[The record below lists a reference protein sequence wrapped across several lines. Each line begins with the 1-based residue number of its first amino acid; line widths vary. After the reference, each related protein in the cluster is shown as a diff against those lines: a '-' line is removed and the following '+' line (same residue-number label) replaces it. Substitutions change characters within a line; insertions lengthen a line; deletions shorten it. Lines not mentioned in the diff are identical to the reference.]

1 MKVLV
6 CGGAGYIGSHV
17 VRVLLDKGYEV
28 VVLDNLSTGHR
39 QSVPEEAALEVGD
52 IRDAAC
58 LERLFLRH
66 EVDCVMHFCANSL
79 VGESME
85 KPIEYYDNNVYG
97 TLCLL
102 RSMVGNSSFPITS
115 MPMALIS
122 VSRMGSFSSRT

>member
-17 VRVLLDKGYEV
+17 VRALLDKDYEV

-39 QSVPEEAALEVGD
+39 QSVPDGAVLEVGD

-66 EVDCVMHFCANSL
+66 EVGCVMHFCANSL

-85 KPIEYYDNNVYG
+85 KPI
-97 TLCLL
+97 
-102 RSMVGNSSFPITS
+102 
-115 MPMALIS
+115 
-122 VSRMGSFSSRT
+122 